1 MNSPQKIGLF
11 FGSFNPIHMGHLII
25 ANLMAETTDLKK
37 VWFVVSP
44 QNPFKP
50 SKGLLHEFDRY
61 DMVRAAIYDNSK
73 LEVSDVE
80 FHLPKPSYTIHTLV
94 HLREKHPEKE
104 FKVIIGGDNL
114 DNFTKWKNYRE
125 ILGQYGLYVYPRP
138 DTQLSELKEHPNVT
152 MVEAP
157 MLDISATFI
166 RNCIRKKQSVRYLV
180 PDAVEAMIR
189 AKGFYLD

>member
-1 MNSPQKIGLF
+1 VKIGLF
-11 FGSFNPIHMGHLII
+11 FGSFNPIHMGHMII
-25 ANLMAETTDLKK
+25 ANLMAETTDIKK

-44 QNPFKP
+44 QNPLKP

-61 DMVRAAIYDNSK
+61 DMVRAAIHDNYK

-114 DNFTKWKNYRE
+114 VNFAKWKNHQQ
-125 ILGQYGLYVYPRP
+125 ILEHYGLYVYPRP
-138 DTQLSELKEHPNVT
+138 NTQLSELKVHPNVT
-152 MVEAP
+152 LVDAP

-166 RNCIRKKQSVRYLV
+166 RQCIRRKQSVRYLV
-180 PDAVEAMIR
+180 PDAVEEMIR